1 MKQNTRGSL
10 PLLGGFVMAALFTG
24 LLLAAT
30 DGNVITTPGEADN
43 ITPDFVFKPDIAFKS
58 LKQVAIWSELEQMLD
73 NPYALGICPTFLGQP
88 ISGNGQRYPARCTT
102 IRRRHS
108 FLPPGC
114 TYDPSTGLPPCDDS
128 RLPQF
133 LVHPLNYNPVTGEQ
147 ARILDPSFPGVPSFV
162 DPSGQDLGPISAGGT
177 RIGPGDPAIDYNS
190 PLIADTSSGGDA
202 GEPAGYAGAAVCGND
217 SISRWVENR
226 AACVG
231 NVGKLFDPTID
242 PATSQPRGI
251 ITSLR
256 KPTIGQA
263 YAVNSDDALAGR
275 PEGLAPSNPSDYTRD
290 RQMATA
296 LGKALFW
303 DMQLGSDGAQ
313 ACATCHFSAGADTR
327 IRDQLNPG
335 ILGGD
340 STLQVFRNRHLATAP
355 TAADQDVNRD
365 IVANDFPTHKLR
377 DESIPGE
384 PLLNPSNVL
393 RDANDVV
400 SSMGVRLR
408 RFTDIPTPGDGA
420 FSAANNGVR
429 ALLPDI
435 GATITDPIPIFQG
448 RRRVEPRN
456 TSTILNSAFNY
467 DNFWDGRARHDF
479 NGGSVFGASDPQ
491 SHVIVDAGG
500 GLQQTRQ
507 IIRFASIASQM
518 LGPALSEFEM
528 SFRGRNW
535 AKIGKK
541 MLQGDGTSAQPEVT
555 PLAGQLVST
564 SDSALGP
571 FSNQGGS
578 QCQTLGRP
586 TASGRPGLCV
596 SYREMIEQAF
606 FPQLW
611 ANTSQHLNGAA
622 SACTSAGNGV
632 VSPAG
637 CDPFDGFVLTIA
649 SGPALPGDR
658 MQFTQEEANFSL
670 FSGLALQAWM
680 ETQISDDTP
689 FDRFLELNPKAFTAF
704 SSSIPICNQTTPI
717 NKQPC
722 MRETAGFNRALPPSG
737 TPDRLLGMDLFFGT
751 NLSNRNPDFR
761 TARCGGCHAGGVLT
775 DHSIENSSR
784 LTVGDFVPEFITPG
798 TKLARKAM
806 GRPRGISGFLLE
818 AQINGNAAN
827 GMKRNL
833 VDQSLVPG
841 SGDGLSRP
849 QGAAF
854 FDNGIYNIA
863 VRPID
868 EDILR
873 GGTDAWG
880 WPLSIP
886 ALVLKN
892 LGGVDMVP
900 GTQLPTFNP
909 SADAECAPD
918 CLTGGLFAKTAQDRR
933 INPGF
938 SARPLDP
945 RLPPHLAPWVNSI
958 NVGNFHPEAGE
969 VAGGLNTLT
978 QVPLLDGYLD
988 ILGPFNPAA
997 RLNQQ
1002 PNAAQSWLMGTF
1014 DSVNRVANMGSA
1026 KVPQLRN
1033 VELTGPYFH
1042 NGGKLTLRQVV
1053 NFYAHGSDFPI
1064 TNGEHRVFNIL
1075 NLDADGQSRLSSPDR
1090 IALVDF
1096 LLSLTDERVALEQAP
1111 FDRPEIFLP
1120 VDGRAPD
1127 NIAGRTSLLSQS
1139 GGTSSCGTAI
1149 CFRRLAEVGAAG
1161 QATRLPAFLNVTST
1175 ARAGA
1180 NNDHYDQ

>member
-1 MKQNTRGSL
+1 MKNKRWGLSPL
-10 PLLGGFVMAALFTG
+10 PGVVVVSVCCAG

-30 DGNVITTPGEADN
+30 NGIVITTPGEADG
-43 ITPDFVFKPDIAFKS
+43 IRPAFVFRPDVPFKS
-58 LKQVAIWSELEQMLD
+58 LKQVAIWNELEQMLD
-73 NPYALGICPTFLGQP
+73 RPYALGTCPTFMGLA
-88 ISGNGQRYPARCTT
+88 ISGNAQRYPARCTT

-114 TYDPSTGLPPCDDS
+114 TYDPSTGLPPCNDAL
-128 RLPQF
+128 LPPF

-147 ARILDPSFPGVPSFV
+147 SRILDPAFPGVASFI
-162 DPSGQDLGPISAGGT
+162 DPSGRDIGPISAGNT
-177 RIGPGDPAIDYNS
+177 RIRPGDPAAIDYNS
-190 PLIADTSSGGDA
+190 PLVADSTSGGDA
-202 GEPAGYAGAAVCGND
+202 GEPAGYAGASVCGND
-217 SISRWVENR
+217 PISGWVENR
-226 AACVG
+226 PACVG
-231 NVGKLFDPTID
+231 NTGRLFDPTID

-251 ITSLR
+251 IVSLR
-256 KPTIGQA
+256 KPTVGQA
-263 YAVNSDDALAGR
+263 YTVNSQAALAAR
-275 PEGLAPSNPSDYTRD
+275 PQDLEPSNPSDYTRD
-290 RQMATA
+290 RQMATV

-303 DMQLGSDGAQ
+303 DMQLGSDGTQ
-313 ACATCHFSAGADTR
+313 ACATCHFSAGADNR
-327 IRDQLNPG
+327 VRDSLNPDT
-335 ILGGD
+335 LGGD
-340 STLQVFRNRHLATAP
+340 STLQIFRNRHLTTAP

-365 IVANDFPTHKLR
+365 LIAADFPTHKLR

-393 RDANDVV
+393 HDANDIV

-408 RFTDIPTPGDGA
+408 RFSDIPTPGSAA

-435 GATITDPIPIFQG
+435 GATLTDPIPIFQN

-456 TSTILNSAFNY
+456 TSTIINAALNY

-500 GLQQTRQ
+500 GLVQTRQ
-507 IIRFASIASQM
+507 IIRFASVASQM
-518 LGPALSEFEM
+518 LGPAVSEFEM

-541 MLQGDGTSAQPEVT
+541 MLQGDGSAALPRVT

-564 SDSALGP
+564 SDSELGP

-578 QCQTLGRP
+578 QCRALGRP
-586 TASGRPGLCV
+586 TATGRPGLCV
-596 SYREMIEQAF
+596 TYREMIEQAF

-622 SACTSAGNGV
+622 AACTSANNGA

-637 CDPFDGFVLTIA
+637 CDPFDGFVLAIA
-649 SGPALPGDR
+649 SGPASPTNRL
-658 MQFTQEEANFSL
+658 QFTQEEANFSL

-704 SSSIPICNQTTPI
+704 TSTMPLCSQVSNR
-717 NKQPC
+717 QPC
-722 MRETAGFNRALPPSG
+722 LRETAGFNKALPPAG

-751 NLSNRNPDFR
+751 NLSGRNANFR

-775 DHSIENSSR
+775 DHSIESSNK
-784 LTVGDFVPEFITPG
+784 LTLEDFVPEFIRPG
-798 TKLARKAM
+798 TKLARKPM

-818 AQINGNAAN
+818 AAINGNAAN

-833 VDQSLVPG
+833 VDQSLTPEA
-841 SGDGLSRP
+841 GDGLSRP

-854 FDNGIYNIA
+854 FDNGVYNIA

-868 EDILR
+868 DDILR

-880 WPLSIP
+880 WPLSIS

-892 LGGVDMVP
+892 LGGVGMVP
-900 GTQLPTFNP
+900 GTQLPTFDPN
-909 SADAECAPD
+909 ADSDCAPD
-918 CLTGGLFAKTAQDRR
+918 CVTGGLFARTAQDSR

-938 SARPLDP
+938 SSRPLNP
-945 RLPPHLAPWVNSI
+945 RLPSSLAPWVNSI
-958 NVGNFHPEAGE
+958 NVGNFHPEADE

-1014 DSVNRVANMGSA
+1014 DQVNRVANMGAA
-1026 KVPQLRN
+1026 KVPSLRN

-1064 TNGEHRVFNIL
+1064 TNHVDRVFNIL
-1075 NLDADGQSRLSSPDR
+1075 NLDADAQSRLTSPDR
-1090 IALVDF
+1090 IALVAF
-1096 LLSLTDERVALEQAP
+1096 LLSLTDERVAHEQAP

-1127 NIAGRTSLLSQS
+1127 NTAGRTSLLSQS
-1139 GGTSSCGTAI
+1139 TAASSCGTAI
-1149 CFRRLAEVGAAG
+1149 CFRRLTAVGAAG
-1161 QATRLPAFLNVTST
+1161 HANRLPGFLNVTST
-1175 ARAGA
+1175 IRAGS
-1180 NNDHYDQ
+1180 NNDHFDQ

>member
-1 MKQNTRGSL
+1 MKNKLWGIS
-10 PLLGGFVMAALFTG
+10 PLSGVVVMAVGCAG

-30 DGNVITTPGEADN
+30 NGNVITTPGDADG
-43 ITPDFVFKPDIAFKS
+43 IRPSFVFRPDVPFKS
-58 LKQVAIWSELEQMLD
+58 LKQVAIWNELEQMLD
-73 NPYALGICPTFLGQP
+73 RPYALGTCPTFMGLA
-88 ISGNGQRYPARCTT
+88 ISGNAQRYPARCTT

-114 TYDPSTGLPPCDDS
+114 TYDPSTGLPPCNDAL
-128 RLPQF
+128 LPPF

-147 ARILDPSFPGVPSFV
+147 SRILDPAFPGVATFT
-162 DPSGQDLGPISAGGT
+162 DPSGRNIGPISAGST
-177 RIGPGDPAIDYNS
+177 RIRPGDPAAIDYNS
-190 PLIADTSSGGDA
+190 PLVADTVSGGDA

-217 SISRWVENR
+217 PISGWVENR
-226 AACVG
+226 PACVG
-231 NVGKLFDPTID
+231 NTGKLFDPTID
-242 PATSQPRGI
+242 PATSRPRGI
-251 ITSLR
+251 IVSLR
-256 KPTIGQA
+256 KPTVGQA
-263 YAVNSDDALAGR
+263 YTVNSQAALATN
-275 PEGLAPSNPSDYTRD
+275 PEDLEPSNPSDYTRD
-290 RQMATA
+290 RQMATV

-303 DMQLGSDGAQ
+303 DMQLGSDGTQ
-313 ACATCHFSAGADTR
+313 ACATCHFSAGADNR
-327 IRDQLNPG
+327 IRDSLNPAT
-335 ILGGD
+335 LGGD
-340 STLQVFRNRHLATAP
+340 STLQVFRNRHLTTAP

-365 IVANDFPTHKLR
+365 LIAADFPTHKLR
-377 DESIPGE
+377 DESVPGE

-393 RDANDVV
+393 HDANDIV

-408 RFTDIPTPGDGA
+408 RFTDIPTPGSAA

-429 ALLPDI
+429 ALLPDV
-435 GATITDPIPIFQG
+435 GAALTDPIPIFQN

-456 TSTILNSAFNY
+456 TSTIINAALNY

-479 NGGSVFGASDPQ
+479 NGGSVFGAADPQ
-491 SHVIVDAGG
+491 SHVIVDSGG
-500 GLQQTRQ
+500 GLVKTRQ
-507 IIRFASIASQM
+507 VIRFASVASQM
-518 LGPALSEFEM
+518 VGPAVSEFEM

-541 MLQGDGTSAQPEVT
+541 MLQGDGSASLPNVT

-564 SDSALGP
+564 SDSELGP

-578 QCQTLGRP
+578 QCRALGRP

-596 SYREMIEQAF
+596 TYREMIEQAF

-611 ANTSQHLNGAA
+611 ANTSQHLDGAA
-622 SACTSAGNGV
+622 AVCTSANNGV

-649 SGPALPGDR
+649 SGPASPTNRL
-658 MQFTQEEANFSL
+658 QFTQEEANFPL

-689 FDRFLELNPKAFTAF
+689 FDRFLELNPKAFAAF
-704 SSSIPICNQTTPI
+704 SSSVPLCSQVSNR
-717 NKQPC
+717 QPC
-722 MRETAGFNRALPPSG
+722 LRETQGFTKALPPAG

-751 NLSNRNPDFR
+751 NLTGRNANFR

-775 DHSIENSSR
+775 DHSIESSNR
-784 LTVGDFVPEFITPG
+784 LTLDDFVPEFTRPG
-798 TKLARKAM
+798 TKLARKPM

-818 AQINGNAAN
+818 AEINGNAVN

-833 VDQSLVPG
+833 IDQSLTPE

-854 FDNGIYNIA
+854 FDNGVYNIA

-880 WPLSIP
+880 WPLSIS

-892 LGGVDMVP
+892 LGGVAMVP
-900 GTQLPTFNP
+900 GTQLPTFDPN
-909 SADAECAPD
+909 ADADCAPD
-918 CLTGGLFAKTAQDRR
+918 CVTGGLFARTAQDGH

-938 SARPLDP
+938 SSRILNP
-945 RLPPHLAPWVNSI
+945 RLPPSLAPWVNSI
-958 NVGNFHPEAGE
+958 NVGNFHPEADE

-1014 DSVNRVANMGSA
+1014 DQVNRVANMGAA
-1026 KVPQLRN
+1026 KVPSLRN

-1064 TNGEHRVFNIL
+1064 TNHLDRVFNIL
-1075 NLDADGQSRLSSPDR
+1075 NLDADAQSRLTSPDR
-1090 IALVDF
+1090 IALVAF
-1096 LLSLTDERVALEQAP
+1096 LLSLTDERVAHEQAP

-1127 NIAGRTSLLSQS
+1127 NTSGRTSLLSQS
-1139 GGTSSCGTAI
+1139 SAASSCGTAI
-1149 CFRRLAEVGAAG
+1149 CFRRLTAVGAAG
-1161 QATRLPAFLNVTST
+1161 HTDRLPGFLGVTST
-1175 ARAGA
+1175 IRAGS
-1180 NNDHYDQ
+1180 NNDQFDQ